1 MWAAIP
7 SVMHREA
14 VPLRVGVVGLGF
26 GRAVHVPALRCDAR
40 CRLVAICGTSADRAR
55 RIARELDIE
64 QAFGD
69 WARMLDEGHIQ
80 AVTIATP
87 PSVQPSIAQEALSR
101 GIAVFAEKPLSLT
114 LSDARALADAAAR
127 AGRANMV
134 DFAFLGAPAFQAAKA
149 QLSEQRLGPLRHCIV
164 QWHVETY
171 ANRMGLSS
179 WKTDAQQGGG
189 ALLNFVPHAACY
201 VMWLLGPIDAVSALL
216 SRAPGD
222 GRTADSMA
230 SLNLRLT
237 SGVTCSVNVTTNSIL
252 GSGHRITIAGDE
264 GTLVLENSGSDYV
277 SGLRLYLG
285 ARGSD
290 RLEPVDVQG
299 LAATTDGRIAAVS
312 VLMQRWID
320 WALDGPSQQ
329 PDFRQGAEVQAVL
342 DAAVRSNADGGRLT
356 ALA

>member
-1 MWAAIP
+1 
-7 SVMHREA
+7 MHREA
-14 VPLRVGVVGLGF
+14 VPIRVGVVGLGF
-26 GRAVHVPALRCDAR
+26 GRAVHVPALRCDPR
-40 CRLVAICGTSADRAR
+40 CKVVAICGTSADRAAR
-55 RIARELDIE
+55 VARELDIE
-64 QAFGD
+64 QAYGD
-69 WARMLDEGHIQ
+69 WAQMLEESEIQ

-101 GIAVFAEKPLSLT
+101 GMAVFAEKPLSLT
-114 LSDARALADAAAR
+114 LSDARAMAHAAAR

-134 DFAFLGAPAFQAAKA
+134 DFEFLVVPAFRAAKA
-149 QLSEQRLGPLRHCIV
+149 QLSENRLGALRHCIV
-164 QWHVETY
+164 EWHVETY
-171 ANRMGLSS
+171 ANRIGLSS

-189 ALLNFVPHAACY
+189 ALLNFVPHTACY
-201 VMWLLGPIDAVSALL
+201 LMWLLGPIDAVSALL

-222 GRTADSMA
+222 SRTADSMA
-230 SLNLRLT
+230 SLSLRLT
-237 SGVTCSVNVTTNSIL
+237 SGVTCSVNMTTNSIL

-264 GTLVLENSGSDYV
+264 GTMVLDNSGSDYA

-285 ARGSD
+285 VRGSD
-290 RLEPVDVQG
+290 RLEPVAVQG
-299 LAATTDGRIAAVS
+299 LAATTDGRVAAVS

-320 WALDGPSQQ
+320 WVLDAPPQQ